1 MRSKTSFALIAC
13 LVTFTARA
21 IWSRWRRTRTDD
33 PDDPDN
39 WIGLDY
45 VHDRIMSQVDRQ
57 EARWKDVDDRL
68 RFLLG
73 VVGIIVAAGVG
84 FMRSGIPTFSGAVAS
99 TDPFP
104 GTMPSAVGTL
114 VVIAICGYV
123 LSGAMAAWAYRPQ
136 QFDRPPEPE
145 EMRAEYVTTDPREAK
160 IELID
165 TLLLTYS
172 ANESKILRKFAWFGW
187 AYRVAA
193 ISTLLMA
200 LALVSQ
206 IALQTRPWGS

>member
-1 MRSKTSFALIAC
+1 LWSRIG
-13 LVTFTARA
+13 LVLAAFLVGRA
-21 IWSRWRRTRTDD
+21 IRAAHVRWWRSRNDD
-33 PDDPDN
+33 PDNPTN

-45 VHDRIMSQVDRQ
+45 VHDRIMAQVDRQ
-57 EARWKDVDDRL
+57 EARWKEVDDRL

-73 VVGIIVAAGVG
+73 VVGIVVATGVG
-84 FMRSGIPTFSGAVAS
+84 FMRVGAPTVSGAAAS
-99 TDPFP
+99 SDLFA
-104 GTMPSAVGTL
+104 GMMPSAVGTF
-114 VVIAICGYV
+114 VVIAIVGYV
-123 LSGAMAAWAYRPQ
+123 LAGAMAAWAYRPQ

-165 TLLLTYS
+165 TILLTYA

-193 ISTLLMA
+193 ISTLVMA